1 MKTTNFRTVE
11 ELNLDV
17 NAPAVTPTK
26 VQNDKIVRALKK
38 LSVTD
43 PDETVIIK
51 MVSAFVAL
59 GVNPQAK
66 SSSWLARRL
75 KNHLEAFGLVG
86 ATAPVAA
93 NGPVEVGVQEPA
105 EVTFKSRQPSNRSR
119 RSNLKPRLPRKLRR
133 KSNTR
138 NECRNSGCHFA
149 RAFVLYPRYE
159 TAPAVLNATN
169 EASFNCRSSL
179 PHRLVSVADR
189 TSAKLRPRLYCR

>member
-75 KNHLEAFGLVG
+75 KNHLQAFGLVG

-105 EVTFKSRQPSNRSR
+105 EVTVQ
-119 RSNLKPRLPRKLRR
+119 
-133 KSNTR
+133 
-138 NECRNSGCHFA
+138 E
-149 RAFVLYPRYE
+149 
-159 TAPAVLNATN
+159 PATEQQEPTVEPKAKATKK
-169 EASFNCRSSL
+169 AAKKAAKKRVT
-179 PHRLVSVADR
+179 PG
-189 TSAKLRPRLYCR
+189 TSAGIRVVISPAPLSYTPATKQPQPF

>member
-43 PDETVIIK
+43 PDETLIIK
-51 MVSAFVAL
+51 IVSAFVAL

-75 KNHLEAFGLVG
+75 KNHLQAFGFVG
-86 ATAPVAA
+86 APAPVAA
-93 NGPVEVGVQEPA
+93 QEPA
-105 EVTFKSRQPSNRSR
+105 TEQQEPMVEPKA
-119 RSNLKPRLPRKLRR
+119 K
-133 KSNTR
+133 
-138 NECRNSGCHFA
+138 
-149 RAFVLYPRYE
+149 
-159 TAPAVLNATN
+159 ATKK
-169 EASFNCRSSL
+169 A
-179 PHRLVSVADR
+179 
-189 TSAKLRPRLYCR
+189 AKKE

>member
-43 PDETVIIK
+43 PDETLIIK
-51 MVSAFVAL
+51 IVSAFVAL

-75 KNHLEAFGLVG
+75 KNHLQAFGFVG
-86 ATAPVAA
+86 APAPAPVAA
-93 NGPVEVGVQEPA
+93 QEPA
-105 EVTFKSRQPSNRSR
+105 TEQQEPMVEPKAKATKKAAKKESAEISGGHCE
-119 RSNLKPRLPRKLRR
+119 PRLGPLP
-133 KSNTR
+133 
-138 NECRNSGCHFA
+138 
-149 RAFVLYPRYE
+149 L
-159 TAPAVLNATN
+159 ATKQ
-169 EASFNCRSSL
+169 
-179 PHRLVSVADR
+179 PH
-189 TSAKLRPRLYCR
+189 PF

>member
-17 NAPAVTPTK
+17 NAPTVTPTK

-43 PDETVIIK
+43 PDETLIIK

-75 KNHLEAFGLVG
+75 KNHLQAFGLV
-86 ATAPVAA
+86 AAPAPVVAQDPTQA
-93 NGPVEVGVQEPA
+93 GAQKPAEEAVQEPA
-105 EVTFKSRQPSNRSR
+105 TEQQEPVVEPKA
-119 RSNLKPRLPRKLRR
+119 K
-133 KSNTR
+133 
-138 NECRNSGCHFA
+138 
-149 RAFVLYPRYE
+149 
-159 TAPAVLNATN
+159 ATKK
-169 EASFNCRSSL
+169 A
-179 PHRLVSVADR
+179 
-189 TSAKLRPRLYCR
+189 AKKQ

>member
-38 LSVTD
+38 LSVVD
-43 PDETVIIK
+43 PGENMILK

-75 KNHLEAFGLVG
+75 KNHLQAFGLVG
-86 ATAPVAA
+86 APAPVV
-93 NGPVEVGVQEPA
+93 VEEPA
-105 EVTFKSRQPSNRSR
+105 AEPPTAEQPAPVVEPEVV
-119 RSNLKPRLPRKLRR
+119 
-133 KSNTR
+133 
-138 NECRNSGCHFA
+138 G
-149 RAFVLYPRYE
+149 
-159 TAPAVLNATN
+159 ATK
-169 EASFNCRSSL
+169 
-179 PHRLVSVADR
+179 
-189 TSAKLRPRLYCR
+189 AKTKKAAAKKE